1 MKKIICLLLVMVLG
15 LAMLSIPIYAQTY
28 SDSATISIS
37 KKNVTEGSEVTVT
50 IRHTTKYS
58 MVMIEGALNYNSSVL
73 QFVSGDGSNTA
84 NSGST
89 VKIAKD
95 SSPTNSISVSIKFKA
110 IAAGAGSLSYSAKS
124 YSDVDDGSASAG
136 ATVNVTATQPSKNA
150 NLASIKLSEGQL
162 SPAFKAGTTSY
173 SASVKY
179 TTEKISIS
187 ANAAVGDSTVAGLG
201 TFDLKVGDNSFDLTV
216 TAASGAKKTYTIK
229 IKRMT
234 EEETAAAIE
243 DERKNNPHLIV
254 VGGAD
259 YFLSEDLSSIG
270 NIAGY
275 TLSSVERKG
284 TNIGVFGDNNG
295 KYTLYWATDENGE
308 NGAFYTADE
317 QDNFTRLS
325 YIKMGEKLYI
335 IEPFESDINVSSQFV
350 ADKYDMDG
358 ISVDCYKYGDESLSD
373 FYLFNCYIDG
383 KNDYYMFDSLE
394 NTIQREPTFILAEQ
408 AVSNNTS
415 GNLLGKFNA
424 LNLQAKIVLI
434 LLGVATLLVFVL
446 VVLLIIRAAKRDTE
460 VELVPDEDG
469 SDSFDGFGNVIS
481 DDDLIFDS
489 TENDD
494 GVVIGQTELF
504 SVPGSDEKIE
514 GPEDIEFLDTNDNN
528 E

>member
-1 MKKIICLLLVMVLG
+1 MKRIAVILSALMLFIAVLSVP
-15 LAMLSIPIYAQTY
+15 AYA
-28 SDSATISIS
+28 DSATIALS
-37 KKNVTEGSEVTVT
+37 KSSVTVGSNVTVT
-50 IRHTTKYS
+50 IRYNASYGMYAIDGTLT
-58 MVMIEGALNYNSSVL
+58 YNSSVL
-73 QFVSGDGSNTA
+73 QYVSGGT

-89 VKIAKD
+89 VKIVEALSGEK
-95 SSPTNSISVSIKFKA
+95 SKSASIVFKA
-110 IAAGAGSLSYSAKS
+110 IAAGAGSLSFSGKAS
-124 YSDVDDGSASAG
+124 GEGDGSASAG

-150 NLASIKLSEGQL
+150 NLASINLSDGQL

-201 TFDLKVGDNSFDLTV
+201 TFDLKVGDNSFALTV

-254 VGGAD
+254 VDGAD
-259 YFLSEDLSSIG
+259 YFLSEDLSNIG

-284 TNIGVFGDNNG
+284 ANIGVFTDNNG

-308 NGAFYTADE
+308 NGAFYTSDE
-317 QDNFTRLS
+317 QDNFTRLN
-325 YIKMGEKLYI
+325 YIKIGEKLYI
-335 IEPFESDINVSSQFV
+335 IEPFDSGINVSSQFV
-350 ADKYDMDG
+350 ADKYDMGG
-358 ISVDCYKYGDESLSD
+358 ISIDCYKYSDESLSD

-415 GNLLGKFNA
+415 ANLWDKFNA

-434 LLGVATLLVFVL
+434 LLSVAALLVFVL
-446 VVLLIIRAAKRDTE
+446 IVLLIIRAAKVDTVVGSARDE
-460 VELVPDEDG
+460 AAA
-469 SDSFDGFGNVIS
+469 DSFADFGNVIS
-481 DDDLIFDS
+481 DDDLIFDT

-504 SVPGSDEKIE
+504 SVPGNDNEID
-514 GPEDIEFLDTNDNN
+514 GPENIEFLDTNDNN

>member
-1 MKKIICLLLVMVLG
+1 MKRIAVILSALMLFIAVLSVP
-15 LAMLSIPIYAQTY
+15 AYA
-28 SDSATISIS
+28 DSATIALS
-37 KKNVTEGSEVTVT
+37 KSSVTVGSNVTVT
-50 IRHTTKYS
+50 IRYNASYGMYAIDGTLT
-58 MVMIEGALNYNSSVL
+58 YNSSVL
-73 QFVSGDGSNTA
+73 QYVSGGT

-89 VKIAKD
+89 VKIVEALSGEK
-95 SSPTNSISVSIKFKA
+95 SKSASIVFKA
-110 IAAGAGSLSYSAKS
+110 IAAGAGSLSFSGKAS
-124 YSDVDDGSASAG
+124 GEGDGSASAG
-136 ATVNVTATQPSKNA
+136 ATVNVAATQPSKNA
-150 NLASIKLSEGQL
+150 NLASINLSDGQL

-201 TFDLKVGDNSFDLTV
+201 TFDLKVGDNSFALTV

-254 VGGAD
+254 VDGAD
-259 YFLSEDLSSIG
+259 YFLSEDLSNIG

-284 TNIGVFGDNNG
+284 ANIGVFTDNNG

-308 NGAFYTADE
+308 NGAFYTSDE
-317 QDNFTRLS
+317 QDNFTRLN
-325 YIKMGEKLYI
+325 YIKIGEKLYI
-335 IEPFESDINVSSQFV
+335 IEPFDSGINVSSQFV
-350 ADKYDMDG
+350 ADKYDMGG
-358 ISVDCYKYGDESLSD
+358 IGVDCYKYSDESLSD

-394 NTIQREPTFILAEQ
+394 
-408 AVSNNTS
+408 SNNTS
-415 GNLLGKFNA
+415 ANLWDKFNA

-434 LLGVATLLVFVL
+434 LLSVAALLVFVL
-446 VVLLIIRAAKRDTE
+446 IVLLIIRAAKVDTVVGSARDE
-460 VELVPDEDG
+460 AAA
-469 SDSFDGFGNVIS
+469 DSFADFGNVIS
-481 DDDLIFDS
+481 DDDLIFDT
-489 TENDD
+489 TEKDD

-504 SVPGSDEKIE
+504 LVPGNDNEID
-514 GPEDIEFLDTNDNN
+514 GPENIEFLDTNDNN